1 MKGSNFYT
9 VSRNCQDIQ
18 QQQNI
23 NKINKLT
30 EDRQNKIH
38 LLHGLNICL
47 PQAYG
52 KKFVKTNIFLELI
65 KLYIYQNSLKS

>member
-52 KKFVKTNIFLELI
+52 KKIC
-65 KLYIYQNSLKS
+65 